1 MFKVFLALLA
11 LVAGIFRSCRRLV
24 THIYDTRL
32 VQYKFHGVIFHKRRG
47 GTYRIYSGFV
57 CNGAFRELT
66 DELDII
72 IMAANLWEAVA
83 TAKLF
88 AKSVNDALGYP
99 SDPHVLI
106 FVTDKEYSSITS
118 YITISTGFLLPFFN
132 AKKKAVME
140 YRSEGEWIYDAHA
153 LRVV

>member
-1 MFKVFLALLA
+1 MIKVFLALLA

-72 IMAANLWEAVA
+72 IMAANLWEAIT

-99 SDPHVLI
+99 SDPHVLV
-106 FVTDKEYSSITS
+106 FVTDNEYSRITS
-118 YITISTGFLLPFFN
+118 YITISTWFLLPFYN
-132 AKKKAVME
+132 AKKKAVIE
-140 YRSEGEWIYDAHA
+140 YRSKGKWIYDARA
-153 LRVV
+153 LCVV